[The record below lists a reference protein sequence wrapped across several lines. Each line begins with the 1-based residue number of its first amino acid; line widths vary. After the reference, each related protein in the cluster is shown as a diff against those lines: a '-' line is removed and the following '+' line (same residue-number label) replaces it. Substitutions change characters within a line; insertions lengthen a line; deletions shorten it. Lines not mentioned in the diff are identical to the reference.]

1 MDRIIY
7 TSMTGANAAAQRQAV
22 LANNLANASTQGF
35 RAEMSTFR
43 SVPLQGDGSKTRVFA
58 LEATSGHLQTPGPV
72 QRTGRALDAMAMGN
86 AWFGVQG
93 LDGLEAYTRAGGFE
107 VSAAGTLL
115 TSNGLTVLSDGG
127 APIDVPPGAEVS
139 LGADGT
145 ISAKT
150 AGQPATTIGRLK
162 LATPTADNP
171 LKRGDDGLFRTA
183 SGDPMPNDPNARMLA
198 GAIEG
203 SNVNAVESMVGMIA
217 AARQFEQQM
226 KLLQTAET
234 NDKSASQLLSLNG

>member
-22 LANNLANASTQGF
+22 LTNNLANASTQGF

>member
-7 TSMTGANAAAQRQAV
+7 TSMTGANAAAHRQAV
-22 LANNLANASTQGF
+22 LANNLANASTNGF

-43 SVPLQGDGSKTRVFA
+43 SVPIQGEGSTTRVFA
-58 LEATSGHLQTPGPV
+58 LEATSGHSEAPGPV
-72 QRTGRALDAMAMGN
+72 TRTGRNLDAMAMGN

-93 LDGLEAYTRAGGFE
+93 LDGTEVYTRAGSFE
-107 VSAAGTLL
+107 VTAAGQLV

-127 APIDVPPGAEVS
+127 GPIDVPQDAQ
-139 LGADGT
+139 LALAADGT
-145 ISAKT
+145 VI
-150 AGQPATTIGRLK
+150 ATTNGQLPQAIARIK
-162 LATPTADNP
+162 LATPTAEDP
-171 LKRGDDGLFRTA
+171 LKRGDDGLFRTR
-183 SGDPMPNDPNARMLA
+183 SGDPMPNDGNARMLT

-203 SNVNAVESMVGMIA
+203 SNVNPVESMVGMIA
-217 AARQFEQQM
+217 ASRQFEQQM